1 MKKTNQDAFAVS
13 MISVAEYAPM
23 FVFSFIGG
31 VFADRWRPK
40 RTVVWCDLLSSFSV
54 FLVFLVLEAG
64 SWKAVFIATLCSSIL
79 SQFAAP
85 SGMKLFKAH
94 VCDEDAP
101 ACMSFLQTLVSV
113 FMIIGPIMGTWAYEQ
128 LGIGLALAL
137 TGVCF
142 LFSAAAMLFIPPDP
156 NAYLNKNPSAKASL
170 FREMADGIRYVIVS
184 KELIGCLGFRRP
196 KKSRIGFQSKN
207 GLSKPRTLQSP
218 DVTVVAW
225 TLISNS
231 FARGTG
237 FSTSP

>member
-1 MKKTNQDAFAVS
+1 MSSAIQLVRNGFVRSILISQLFSQSGIWIRNFAVLLYVMKKTNQDAFAVS

-113 FMIIGPIMGTWAYEQ
+113 FMIIGPIMGT
-128 LGIGLALAL
+128 
-137 TGVCF
+137 
-142 LFSAAAMLFIPPDP
+142 
-156 NAYLNKNPSAKASL
+156 
-170 FREMADGIRYVIVS
+170 
-184 KELIGCLGFRRP
+184 
-196 KKSRIGFQSKN
+196 
-207 GLSKPRTLQSP
+207 
-218 DVTVVAW
+218 
-225 TLISNS
+225 
-231 FARGTG
+231 
-237 FSTSP
+237 